1 MARNINQTGS
11 AQIIRQSLVLA
22 APGLRLPWGGLLPDQ
37 ARVAPAPGVITSTP
51 STPRHREQRAAQ
63 YREQRAAQESVQ
75 SVQSLQAS
83 D

>member
-11 AQIIRQSLVLA
+11 AEIIRESLVLA
-22 APGLRLPWGGLLPDQ
+22 VPGLRLPWGGLLPDQ
-37 ARVAPAPGVITSTP
+37 APGVITSTP

-63 YREQRAAQESVQ
+63 ESL
-75 SVQSLQAS
+75 QSLSIAGKQAS